1 MITQMVIACIDFI
14 ALVVFATD
22 HLLLHSMFRCLRSRD
37 SRTSLSGGP
46 NSSSPI
52 VTIGS
57 ARDDIWAR
65 GPPNDVPTTIGQTS
79 TILFVGVFGQDAYCL
94 EELEMSKDQPPEDV
108 TQSKYCKSHNI

>member
-1 MITQMVIACIDFI
+1 MVIACIDFI

-22 HLLLHSMFRCLRSRD
+22 HLLLPSMFRCLRSRD

-46 NSSSPI
+46 NSSGPI

-65 GPPNDVPTTIGQTS
+65 GPLTDVPTTIGQSS
-79 TILFVGVFGQDAYCL
+79 TILFAGVVGQDAYSL
-94 EELEMSKDQPPEDV
+94 EDLEMSKDRLPEDV
-108 TQSKYCKSHNI
+108 TESKYSKPNST